1 MQSTVEAIQRESVE
15 ALRDVLPVG
24 EDVAL
29 LDHPSHFNA
38 GDLLIYQ
45 GELRYL
51 ERLGMRTPYVCTTFS
66 YDSAVLAKRLPKGAL
81 LLHGGGNFGDRYPKY
96 QHLRERAIIDHPD
109 RKIIQL
115 PQTIEF
121 RDGEAL
127 ERTQRIYS
135 AHPDLTLMI
144 RDNAGLEQARDLF
157 PENKVVACPDMAFG
171 VGELRPVSAAD
182 NEIVLLKRR
191 DQESLHSD
199 NSLPDVLRRAYR
211 ADWHISSA
219 DNAKW
224 WPVTI
229 LNQLVHHVPS
239 VRNAVYPLARKAFDW
254 QADII
259 VKNAIRIMSR
269 GEVVVTD
276 RLHAAVYAILMGK
289 NVVMVDNANKKI
301 SNIYRDY
308 LAGSP
313 MTRLASD
320 FDEAG
325 AVAQT
330 LL

>member
-1 MQSTVEAIQRESVE
+1 MQSTVETIQRESVD
-15 ALRDVLPVG
+15 ALRDVLPAG

-45 GELRYL
+45 GELGYL
-51 ERLGMRTPYVCTTFS
+51 EQLGKRTSYVCTTFS
-66 YDSAVLAKRLPKGAL
+66 YDRDVLAKRLPTGAL
-81 LLHGGGNFGDRYPKY
+81 LLHGGGNFGDRYPKF
-96 QHLRERAIIDHPD
+96 QHLRERAIADHPD

-127 ERTQRIYS
+127 EHTQRIYS

-144 RDNAGLEQARDLF
+144 RDKAGLEQARDLF
-157 PENKVVACPDMAFG
+157 PDNNVVSCPDMAFG
-171 VGELRPVSAAD
+171 VGEIRPVGAAD
-182 NEIVLLKRR
+182 NEIVLLKRQ

-199 NSLPDVLRRAYR
+199 NNLPDNLRNAYR
-211 ADWHISSA
+211 ADWHITGA

-239 VRNAVYPLARKAFDW
+239 VRHSVYPLARKAFDW

-259 VKNAIRIMSR
+259 VRNAVRIMSH

-308 LAGSP
+308 LSRSP
-313 MTRLASD
+313 MTHLARD

-325 AVAQT
+325 ALAQT